1 MQLTQL
7 HWLEIAEYVAI
18 IATLISLP
26 IGIAASLWSLPLVSL
41 AISLVLNLINR
52 SRSQRVQ
59 RKRLSGNLKQVQR
72 QLIEEVKGIL
82 TESEINRPRS
92 SASVNNGDAQQ
103 LQENMASLQEALNNV
118 VVYLKSQNFSERIEA
133 LETICDRLQQD
144 IHNINALSE
153 QITPETPVV
162 ASPALD
168 LPDVVAPSVQS
179 TTTPVTPSNVE
190 WQCLHSLDAHE
201 ETVASLAI
209 DVDRR
214 FLVSVGWDRNL
225 KIWDL
230 SSGEWISPRTERAQ
244 GILAV
249 VFLDCQGDRYRLAT
263 GGFDRKLEIWSFFP
277 NERELSL
284 DRVLNKHNGSI
295 YALDFARSQKIL
307 VSGSYDCTIRQWD
320 SDSGDTIQSSY
331 DDSGAV
337 YAIALHEATG
347 IIASAG
353 GDGRVTLWQLNSG
366 EKLGCLVGNVSS
378 VESLAIAPDGQTLA
392 AGCSDGTIK
401 LWQLESDTL
410 SPSSA
415 RPIRVLQAGSD
426 GVKSLIF
433 SPALAFALPLGIASA
448 PGQYLFSGSSDGQ
461 VKIWYPGSSDPL
473 ESFSGSQR
481 AKPISSLALSADNR
495 ILAVGNT
502 EGKIKIW
509 QHH

>member
-1 MQLTQL
+1 MLLTQL

-26 IGIAASLWSLPLVSL
+26 VGIATSLWSFPLVSL
-41 AISLVLNLINR
+41 AVSLVLNLINR
-52 SRSQRVQ
+52 LRSQQMQ
-59 RKRLSGNLKQVQR
+59 RKRLSGNLKQIQR

-82 TESEINRPRS
+82 TESEVNRSRS
-92 SASVNNGDAQQ
+92 SSPSPTSNADAQQ
-103 LQENMASLQEALNNV
+103 LQQNMASLQEALNNV

-144 IHNINALSE
+144 IQNLNVQG
-153 QITPETPVV
+153 QITPETP
-162 ASPALD
+162 ARTSPALE
-168 LPDVVAPSVQS
+168 LPDVVAPAAPSVS
-179 TTTPVTPSNVE
+179 TPVTPAIE
-190 WQCLHSLDAHE
+190 WQCLHSLDAHQ
-201 ETVASLAI
+201 ETVASVAI
-209 DVDRR
+209 DGDRR
-214 FLVSVGWDRNL
+214 FLSSVGWDRHL
-225 KIWDL
+225 KLWDL
-230 SSGEWISPRTERAQ
+230 SSGEQVSPLVERSQ
-244 GILAV
+244 GILSV
-249 VFLDCQGDRYRLAT
+249 VFLDCKGDRYRLAT
-263 GGFDRKLEIWSFFP
+263 GGFDRKVEIRSFYP

-284 DRVLNKHNGSI
+284 DRVLSKHSGSI
-295 YALDFARSQKIL
+295 HALAYAPRQKIL

-366 EKLGCLVGNVSS
+366 EKLGSLAGNVSS

-401 LWQLESDTL
+401 LWQLAIDAL
-410 SPSSA
+410 AQSSA
-415 RPIRVLQAGSD
+415 RPLRVLQAGSD
-426 GVKSLIF
+426 GVKTLLF
-433 SPALAFALPLGIASA
+433 SSALASA
-448 PGQYLFSGSSDGQ
+448 PGQYLCSGSSDGQ

-473 ESFSGSQR
+473 ESFSGSER

-495 ILAVGNT
+495 LLAVGNT

-509 QHH
+509 QHN